1 MALFGVFQAPSPSL
15 LRSKRNYFFHYF
27 SIGAGLALSCSLR
40 SGYDCNFCLGM
51 YSFSHFAVAAG
62 GWCANAIKLA
72 ARCPRRCYVAPDI
85 AASTFH
91 APIYVLARHRG
102 PIKILRDPNPTQY
115 LSDCDSAN
123 MDIPQ
128 DALYT
133 NMLMFVFIT
142 AAYYR
147 RRWRRRPK
155 RFQTRPWLLRRD
167 EQGHHQNLLQE
178 LRFARHGTMNCG
190 SFWQWIASLLSL
202 KCCGL

>member
-1 MALFGVFQAPSPSL
+1 M
-15 LRSKRNYFFHYF
+15 
-27 SIGAGLALSCSLR
+27 
-40 SGYDCNFCLGM
+40 
-51 YSFSHFAVAAG
+51 
-62 GWCANAIKLA
+62 
-72 ARCPRRCYVAPDI
+72 
-85 AASTFH
+85 
-91 APIYVLARHRG
+91 LARHKG

-178 LRFARHGTMNCG
+178 LRFARHGTVDYRNCLRVEPEM
-190 SFWQWIASLLSL
+190 FQELLAKLRPRLTKQDTRFRKALEPELKLACTLRFFCHWRSL
-202 KCCGL
+202 